1 MALIYVLRSRGPTT
15 AAIGKRPVDTLSART
30 QADAQATYGDAL
42 TCRLLVRVIKR
53 FSVSICYLR
62 FLLASYVQPA
72 LTKNCRFYTRDA

>member
-15 AAIGKRPVDTLSART
+15 AAIGKRPVDTCART

-53 FSVSICYLR
+53 FSVSICYLT